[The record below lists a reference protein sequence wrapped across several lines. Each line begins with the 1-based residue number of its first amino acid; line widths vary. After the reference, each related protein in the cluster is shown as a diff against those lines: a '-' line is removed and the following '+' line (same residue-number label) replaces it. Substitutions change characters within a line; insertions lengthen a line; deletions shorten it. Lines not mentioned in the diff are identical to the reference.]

1 MVISMTAHFAIR
13 VHVQCTCME
22 MLQKMFR
29 KNRNIF
35 CGGTKC
41 PLFHALCSTMREG
54 DPLTFEGQ
62 RDHPVTTLKT
72 DDETPNAEWNDVE
85 IVAIDPVNT
94 EL

>member
-1 MVISMTAHFAIR
+1 MYNVR
-13 VHVQCTCME
+13 VWKC
-22 MLQKMFR
+22 FR
-29 KNRNIF
+29 KCFVKI
-35 CGGTKC
+35 GTFSVVAQNVHF
-41 PLFHALCSTMREG
+41 FHALCSTMREG